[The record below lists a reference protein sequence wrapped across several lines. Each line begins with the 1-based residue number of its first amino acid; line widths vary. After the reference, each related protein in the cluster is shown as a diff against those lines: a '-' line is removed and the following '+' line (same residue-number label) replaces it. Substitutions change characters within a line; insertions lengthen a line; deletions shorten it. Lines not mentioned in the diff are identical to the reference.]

1 MKKLPICDGCGESDT
16 ILTQISNFNDAKF
29 LCSDCY
35 RSKYLEEN
43 SNKVLNYVEV
53 DNVCEECK
61 KEDESVKQNLIM
73 HSYKICN
80 SCNLAKTIFPI

>member
-1 MKKLPICDGCGESDT
+1 MK
-16 ILTQISNFNDAKF
+16 NDEHIV
-29 LCSDCY
+29 LGD
-35 RSKYLEEN
+35 RVEN
-43 SNKVLNYVEV
+43 P
-53 DNVCEECK
+53 DNICEECK